1 VQHDTG
7 RIDDVTLRRL
17 LQSREIPFNARP
29 NGVQTHR
36 AASSDLLAQDVQDAA
51 HFSDDQ
57 LARKARFQI
66 RQPRQNLVDRRE
78 IAQLLL
84 CRHVTMLY
92 RDGPGFQPCYLPF
105 FMDPITVLVISNPTA
120 AYLRLLERLPEPVNI
135 HTGNDEKF
143 LAEHAPE
150 ADVILVGALKHDL
163 LRSIFPVA
171 RRVRWVHAMWA
182 GVEKLL
188 FPELVE
194 SAVPLTNGRGVFKD
208 GLAEFTIASILFF
221 AKDLRRLIRNQE
233 AGRWE
238 QFESLEVRKQVLGI
252 VGYGGI
258 GRESERLARA
268 LGMQVHAIRRQLTD
282 SNADPNLDRMFPLS
296 ALRQMLAGCDYVL
309 IATPLTEETRG
320 MIGEAELAAM
330 KPSAVLINV
339 GRGPVVVE
347 SALIAALEQGRIKGA
362 ALDVFDTEPL
372 PSGHPFY
379 RLPNVLLS
387 PHSAD
392 HTVGWFDLGMNK
404 FIENFERFRNGQPLE
419 NIVDKRAGY

>member
-1 VQHDTG
+1 
-7 RIDDVTLRRL
+7 
-17 LQSREIPFNARP
+17 
-29 NGVQTHR
+29 
-36 AASSDLLAQDVQDAA
+36 
-51 HFSDDQ
+51 
-57 LARKARFQI
+57 
-66 RQPRQNLVDRRE
+66 
-78 IAQLLL
+78 
-84 CRHVTMLY
+84 
-92 RDGPGFQPCYLPF
+92 
-105 FMDPITVLVISNPTA
+105 MDPITVLVISNPTA
-120 AYLRLLERLPEPVNI
+120 AYLRLLDRLPEPVNI
-135 HTGNDEKF
+135 HTGNDAEF
-143 LAEHAPE
+143 LAGHAPE

-163 LRSIFPVA
+163 LRSIFPLA

-233 AGRWE
+233 ADRWE

-258 GRESERLARA
+258 GRESARLARA
-268 LGMQVHAIRRQLTD
+268 VGMQVHAIRRQPAASDT
-282 SNADPNLDRMFPLS
+282 DPNLDRLFPLS
-296 ALRQMLAGCDYVL
+296 ELRQMLSGCDYVL
-309 IATPLTEETRG
+309 VATPLTSETRG
-320 MIGEAELAAM
+320 MIGEDELAAM

-347 SALIAALEQGRIKGA
+347 PALIAALEQGRIKGA

-372 PSGHPFY
+372 PPGHPFY

-392 HTVGWFDLGMNK
+392 HTVGWFDLGMHK
-404 FIENFERFRNGQPLE
+404 FIENFERFRQGQPLE
-419 NIVDKRAGY
+419 NMVDKRAGY

>member
-1 VQHDTG
+1 MPLRGLFQPREISFDARLEPVQNHWTARSDLFPQNVQDTANLLNNQLAWK
-7 RIDDVTLRRL
+7 TL
-17 LQSREIPFNARP
+17 LQM
-29 NGVQTHR
+29 
-36 AASSDLLAQDVQDAA
+36 
-51 HFSDDQ
+51 
-57 LARKARFQI
+57 
-66 RQPRQNLVDRRE
+66 RQAGQYLIDRRK

-92 RDGPGFQPCYLPF
+92 RQGPGFQPCYLPF

-120 AYLRLLERLPEPVNI
+120 GYLRLLDRLPEPVNI
-135 HTGNDEKF
+135 HTGNDLEF
-143 LAEHAPE
+143 LAEHAPQ

-163 LRSIFPVA
+163 LRAIFPLA
-171 RRVRWVHAMWA
+171 TRVRWVHAMWA

-194 SAVPLTNGRGVFKD
+194 SPVPLTNGRGVFKD
-208 GLAEFTIASILFF
+208 GLAEFTIASMLFF

-238 QFESLEVRKQVLGI
+238 QFEVFEIRKQVLGI

-258 GRESERLARA
+258 GRESARLARA
-268 LGMQVHAIRRQLTD
+268 LGMRVHAIRRRSPD
-282 SNADPNLDRMFPLS
+282 SNTEPDVDRLFPLS
-296 ALRQMLAGCDYVL
+296 ELRQMLAGCDYVL
-309 IATPLTEETRG
+309 VATPLTEETRG

-330 KPSAVLINV
+330 KSTAVIINV
-339 GRGPVVVE
+339 GRGPVIAE
-347 SALIAALEQGRIKGA
+347 SALIAALEQGRIHGA

-372 PSGHPFY
+372 PAEHPFY

-392 HTVGWFDLGMNK
+392 HVIGWFDLGMNK

-419 NIVDKRAGY
+419 NVVDKRAGY